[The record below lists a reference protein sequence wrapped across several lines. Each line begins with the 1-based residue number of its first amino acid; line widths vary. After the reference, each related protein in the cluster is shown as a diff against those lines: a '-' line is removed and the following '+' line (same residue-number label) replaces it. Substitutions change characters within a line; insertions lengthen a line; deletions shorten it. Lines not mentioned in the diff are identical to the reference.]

1 MMPGATVMPPAI
13 NDNRAAPYRILI
25 ADDEPN
31 IVLSLEFLMQRQGYQ
46 TAAARNGEE
55 ALRLAA
61 EFAPDLVLLDI
72 MLPAVNGFE
81 VCRRLRADP
90 ALRAMRVL
98 MLTARG
104 RESEV
109 KRGLAEGADGYL
121 TKPFATLDLL
131 EAVRNLLQ
139 TL

>member
-1 MMPGATVMPPAI
+1 MPRATVMPPAI
-13 NDNRAAPYRILI
+13 DDKQAAPYRILI

-46 TAAARNGEE
+46 TAVARNGEE

-61 EFAPDLVLLDI
+61 DFTPDLILLDI

-81 VCRRLRADP
+81 VCRRLRANP
-90 ALRAMRVL
+90 ALGALRIL

-121 TKPFATLDLL
+121 TKPFATQELL
-131 EAVRNLLQ
+131 EAVRNLLPVS
-139 TL
+139 